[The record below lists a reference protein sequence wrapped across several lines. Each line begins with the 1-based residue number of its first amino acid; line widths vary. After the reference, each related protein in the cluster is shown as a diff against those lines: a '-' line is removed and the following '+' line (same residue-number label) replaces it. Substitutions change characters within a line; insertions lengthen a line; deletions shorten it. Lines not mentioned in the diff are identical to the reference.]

1 MKLKKEDVTNFH
13 KCIVCQKAGKKNNLT
28 ETVNG
33 QSKIINA
40 TKKLGDNCALTYA
53 ENSFLYHV
61 HPCYSNY
68 MKRGDRQAEENTDD
82 KEDCQPEVL
91 GTDESVTSPQT

>member
-1 MKLKKEDVTNFH
+1 MDNQKLSMLLRNWVIT
-13 KCIVCQKAGKKNNLT
+13 
-28 ETVNG
+28 
-33 QSKIINA
+33 
-40 TKKLGDNCALTYA
+40 TYA

-82 KEDCQPEVL
+82 KEDCKPEVL